1 MPEITHSSEILT
13 VMFVDI
19 ASSTKTTAKK
29 DKELLNQMQDVF
41 EKLSRRII
49 RRYEGN
55 LIKKIND
62 AFLIT
67 FRSATNALLGA
78 IELQAAFA
86 KYNTKNKPDIKIRV
100 VVHTGEIVHRQN
112 DISGEAVKTAA
123 RMGKVVKA
131 SDIIFSEA
139 TFLSID
145 RDEIPYQKI
154 GYRTLSGLRYPLRL
168 YKVTSKYTEIMNTRR
183 LRRLEA
189 AKFKMVILLL
199 LWLGLVTVAGYL
211 LLMYWLF
218 Y

>member
-1 MPEITHSSEILT
+1 MPETINPSEVLT
-13 VMFVDI
+13 IMFVDI
-19 ASSTKTTAKK
+19 ASSTKTTAKR
-29 DKELLNQMQDVF
+29 DTELLHQLQEVF

-67 FRSATNALLGA
+67 FHSATNALLSA

-86 KYNTKNKPDIKIRV
+86 HYNTKNKPEIKIRI

-112 DISGEAVKTAA
+112 DISGEAVKTAS
-123 RMGKVVKA
+123 RMGHVAKA

-139 TFLSID
+139 SFLTMD
-145 RDEIPYQKI
+145 QNEIPYQRV

-168 YKVTSKYTEIMNTRR
+168 YKVTSKYTEIMQTRR
-183 LRRLEA
+183 LHRREA
-189 AKFKMVILLL
+189 AKFKSVILLL

-218 Y
+218 